1 MIVWYENLYMGA
13 KAKRRRFAIIQD
25 IREKKSGAGVYVIT
39 PPSNGN
45 NILDIYP
52 TETILKEYFEDRE
65 MLILGIAQ
73 GYQEALKLAGRIVD
87 EMYRKT
93 GCFRIEEFLRLQ
105 CGRQAEG

>member
-52 TETILKEYFEDRE
+52 AAVLFQEYYDRKNL
-65 MLILGIAQ
+65 MILGVAD
-73 GYQEALKLAGRIVD
+73 GYQDAVELTGRIVS
-87 EMYRKT
+87 EMYEKT
-93 GCFRIEEFLRLQ
+93 GGFCLENFL
-105 CGRQAEG
+105 

>member
-1 MIVWYENLYMGA
+1 MIVWYEHLYMGA
-13 KAKRRRFAIIQD
+13 KARRRRFAIIQD
-25 IREKKSGAGVYVIT
+25 IRENKAGKGVYVIT

-52 TETILKEYFEDRE
+52 TETILKDYYEDRE
-65 MLILGIAQ
+65 LLVLGIAQ

-93 GCFRIEEFLRLQ
+93 GGFRIEEFLEMAA
-105 CGRQAEG
+105 G

>member
-1 MIVWYENLYMGA
+1 MIVWYEHLYMGA

-25 IREKKSGAGVYVIT
+25 IRERKPRADVYVIT

-52 TETILKEYFEDRE
+52 TETILKEYYEDKE
-65 MLILGIAQ
+65 LFILGIAQ
-73 GYQEALKLAGRIVD
+73 GYQEALRLAARIVD

-93 GCFRIEEFLRLQ
+93 GGFRIGEFVNVDS
-105 CGRQAEG
+105 

>member
-1 MIVWYENLYMGA
+1 MIVWYEHLYMGA
-13 KAKRRRFAIIQD
+13 KARRHRFAIIQD
-25 IREKKSGAGVYVIT
+25 IRGKKAGKDVYVIT

-52 TETILKEYFEDRE
+52 TETILKDYYEDKE
-65 MLILGIAQ
+65 LLVLGIAQ

-93 GCFRIEEFLRLQ
+93 GGFRIEEFLEMAA
-105 CGRQAEG
+105 G